1 MRYVCKTENFV
12 RKLLCAIVQIGS
24 NEDYRPN
31 NDAKTVQSALL
42 MPLSFRGTGLLRS
55 VRYTGGADV

>member
-1 MRYVCKTENFV
+1 MENFV
-12 RKLLCAIVQIGS
+12 AKRDCAIVQIGC

-31 NDAKTVQSALL
+31 NDARMIQSALL
-42 MPLSFRGTGLLRS
+42 MPLSFRGTDLLRS